1 MAEASVLLDQ
11 DQLVC
16 SVCLDFLKEPVT
28 IPCGHS
34 FCMVCI
40 NDCWDQEDQTGV
52 YSCPQCRETLTLR
65 PVLRRNN
72 FIAEILE
79 KLKKTPLQMTPPA
92 GPGDVKCD
100 FCTGR
105 KLKAVQSCLVCL
117 VSLCEA
123 HLKPHRE
130 VPALRKHKLVKASSQ
145 LQENVCSQHDK
156 LMEIYCRTDHSC
168 ICYLC
173 TMHEHK
179 GHDTVAAVAERT
191 HRQSEALVRF
201 QKFLQAK
208 EEKLLELKNGVETL
222 KSCAQTAVEDS
233 GRMFTEL
240 TESIGRRCSEVK
252 ELIRAQEKTELIQT
266 EELIQQLETEISDL
280 KRRRAELEQL
290 SHSEDHIQFLQGSQ
304 SLCDFPEN
312 EESSKT
318 MLRQNL
324 SFNKVNKTLCDL
336 KERVEQICS
345 EEFSKIPP
353 QTAAVRL
360 ILPSI
365 PKTREDFLQYWC
377 ELSLDPN
384 TNHSCLTLS
393 DNNRVVQM
401 GYNQNRYSYP
411 DSPERFY
418 SYYQVLCVESV
429 SGRCYWEVECTGWVS
444 VSVSYKDIGRKS
456 SGHECKFGYND
467 QSWSLWCLSPFSF
480 WHKSIQVTLQAQ
492 PCSRIGVYVDHGGGT
507 LSFYSV
513 SDTMTPIHTIHT
525 TFTQPLYAG
534 FELNANSSAK
544 LCDP

>member
-16 SVCLDFLKEPVT
+16 PVCLDLLKDPVG

-52 YSCPQCRETLTLR
+52 YSCPQCRETLSLR
-65 PVLRRNN
+65 PALRTNI

-92 GPGDVKCD
+92 GPGDVECD

-168 ICYLC
+168 VCYLC

-191 HRQSEALVRF
+191 HRQSEAQVRF
-201 QKFLQAK
+201 QEALQAK
-208 EEKLLELKNGVETL
+208 EEKLVELKNGAETL
-222 KSCAQTAVEDS
+222 KICAQTAVEDS

-266 EELIQQLETEISDL
+266 EELIQQLEMEISDL

-290 SHSEDHIQFLQGSQ
+290 SHSEDHIQFLQ
-304 SLCDFPEN
+304 
-312 EESSKT
+312 T
-318 MLRQNL
+318 
-324 SFNKVNKTLCDL
+324 
-336 KERVEQICS
+336 
-345 EEFSKIPP
+345 
-353 QTAAVRL
+353 
-360 ILPSI
+360 
-365 PKTREDFLQYWC
+365 
-377 ELSLDPN
+377 
-384 TNHSCLTLS
+384 
-393 DNNRVVQM
+393 
-401 GYNQNRYSYP
+401 
-411 DSPERFY
+411 
-418 SYYQVLCVESV
+418 
-429 SGRCYWEVECTGWVS
+429 
-444 VSVSYKDIGRKS
+444 
-456 SGHECKFGYND
+456 
-467 QSWSLWCLSPFSF
+467 
-480 WHKSIQVTLQAQ
+480 
-492 PCSRIGVYVDHGGGT
+492 
-507 LSFYSV
+507 
-513 SDTMTPIHTIHT
+513 
-525 TFTQPLYAG
+525 
-534 FELNANSSAK
+534 
-544 LCDP
+544 